1 MNRAM
6 RPVHARSATSDHP
19 EVPWIGAEAA
29 DAADTERIAAVGER
43 NSDEPHLI
51 TPKIHPWMRRVASS
65 AGLNACVCL
74 FIVSLCLGLIPL
86 FGQTDMPPVL
96 VGMSITPA
104 MVNVTSSSATVTI
117 SLTLTNNLS
126 GVDFDAP
133 DYIYDEL
140 TLVSPSGKQV
150 ISITNIG
157 SSPFT
162 LVSGT
167 PLDGVWQATLTI
179 PEFSESGQWTVTS
192 ITVPDAAG
200 NELGLNTSQLTTLG
214 FPTTLGV
221 ISNPDTTP
229 PTLMG
234 ITLNPSSIDVTS
246 SSQQVTLTL
255 NLADSP
261 AGVVF
266 PGGNQLGFAFRL
278 TSPSG
283 NQNQWL
289 ATTQF
294 TLVSGTPQSG
304 TWQATLTI
312 PQYSEVGR
320 WTVGE
325 LLLQDAANNS
335 ENFDETTLAALGF
348 SPSLQVSD
356 NSPDTTPPTLTNLT
370 FSPRFLDTSS
380 GSQTV
385 TVTLQATDDLSG
397 VSFAGTTPALTFFYG
412 PNFRSPSTSGITLF
426 SFCTQTAGTPLNGT
440 WQCGITIP
448 PFSAAGAWT
457 LGSVTLKD
465 AATNEISYNTATC
478 SL

>member
-1 MNRAM
+1 
-6 RPVHARSATSDHP
+6 
-19 EVPWIGAEAA
+19 
-29 DAADTERIAAVGER
+29 
-43 NSDEPHLI
+43 
-51 TPKIHPWMRRVASS
+51 
-65 AGLNACVCL
+65 
-74 FIVSLCLGLIPL
+74 
-86 FGQTDMPPVL
+86 
-96 VGMSITPA
+96 

-133 DYIYDEL
+133 DCIFDEL

-179 PEFSESGQWTVTS
+179 PELSESGRWTVTS

-234 ITLNPSSIDVTS
+234 ITLNPSSIDITS

-255 NLADSP
+255 NLADRP

-266 PGGNQLGFAFRL
+266 PGGNQLGFAFRS

-294 TLVSGTPQSG
+294 TLVSGS
-304 TWQATLTI
+304 AERHMASNL
-312 PQYSEVGR
+312 
-320 WTVGE
+320 
-325 LLLQDAANNS
+325 
-335 ENFDETTLAALGF
+335 
-348 SPSLQVSD
+348 D
-356 NSPDTTPPTLTNLT
+356 NSA
-370 FSPRFLDTSS
+370 
-380 GSQTV
+380 V
-385 TVTLQATDDLSG
+385 
-397 VSFAGTTPALTFFYG
+397 
-412 PNFRSPSTSGITLF
+412 
-426 SFCTQTAGTPLNGT
+426 
-440 WQCGITIP
+440 
-448 PFSAAGAWT
+448 
-457 LGSVTLKD
+457 
-465 AATNEISYNTATC
+465 
-478 SL
+478 